1 MGFFGSIGHFFASAP
16 KAIIKTVSHPAKLAT
31 AIATGGASVVA
42 PKVFK
47 PVENV
52 VGQLYNP
59 QTALTALSLASPGGR
74 AMDLATLLGG
84 ANAASAL
91 RSVTSSV
98 TPSMGGLVN
107 LAQAGAG
114 IASAF
119 LPKTSPMPM
128 AAAPTQAA
136 MLPALG
142 ATARAVGK
150 RFAQKF
156 PNLAVA
162 IQKFRNLGYNK
173 VTRAYLWNLLKRF
186 GPEFIISV
194 GILSAAAVTELMMA
208 GPGRRRMNPANPKAL
223 RRAARRIKGFH
234 RMCSHVDLLKSRG
247 RSRTHTVY
255 AAPQRCGT
263 CRKSPCRC

>member
-1 MGFFGSIGHFFASAP
+1 MGLFGSIGHFFSSAP
-16 KAIIKTVSHPAKLAT
+16 KAIVKTITHPAKLAT

-59 QTALTALSLASPGGR
+59 QTALSALQLASPGGR

-84 ANAASAL
+84 VNAVSNL
-91 RSVTSSV
+91 QKVTSAV
-98 TPSMGGLVN
+98 TPSLGGVANLVT
-107 LAQAGAG
+107 AGASLAG
-114 IASAF
+114 TF
-119 LPKTSPMPM
+119 LPKTTPMAPTQM
-128 AAAPTQAA
+128 AAAPK

-142 ATARAVGK
+142 TTAAAVGR

-156 PNLAVA
+156 PNLAA
-162 IQKFRNLGYNK
+162 QIQKFRNLGYNK
-173 VTRAYLWNLLKRF
+173 VTRGYLWNLLKRF

-255 AAPQRCGT
+255 AGPQRCNT